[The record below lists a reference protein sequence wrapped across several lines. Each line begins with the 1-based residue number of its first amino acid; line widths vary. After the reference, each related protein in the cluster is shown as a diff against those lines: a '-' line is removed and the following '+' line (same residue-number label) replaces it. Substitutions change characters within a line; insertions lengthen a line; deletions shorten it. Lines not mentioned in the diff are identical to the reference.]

1 MVDPVSIL
9 VGLLEFLLNV
19 IVGIVLDF
27 LLDFLLEFLW
37 ELLQELLEALLELV
51 DPVALLAIALL
62 VLGVVGA
69 ALPVIPGPLLS
80 LAGVWIFWINSGFS
94 DPGLGWVLVFTAL
107 GLAAL
112 FVDYFGGLVSARVG
126 GASMGTAMA
135 AVLVGILLGLI
146 GLGPIGFLIGTMAT
160 VFGLEYYRHENAERA
175 IQSATVTVTG
185 MLGSA
190 IAQFVL
196 TGAILVLM
204 LWTLLP

>member
-1 MVDPVSIL
+1 MVDVVSIL

-19 IVGIVLDF
+19 VVGIV
-27 LLDFLLEFLW
+27 LDFLLEFLW
-37 ELLQELLEALLELV
+37 ELLQELLEALLGLV
-51 DPVALLAIALL
+51 DPVALFALALL
-62 VLGVVGA
+62 VLGVVA
-69 ALPVIPGPLLS
+69 TALPVVPGPLLS
-80 LAGVWIFWINSGFS
+80 LAGVWIYWINSGFA

-126 GASMGTAMA
+126 GASTGTAMA
-135 AVLVGILLGLI
+135 AVLVGIVLGLI
-146 GLGPIGFLIGTMAT
+146 GFGPVGFLIGTMAT
-160 VFGLEYYRHENAERA
+160 VFGLEYYRHEDGERA
-175 IQSATVTVTG
+175 MKSAAVTVSG

-196 TGAILVLM
+196 TAAVLVLM